1 MIGGPGPAGPTP
13 RATPVKSLP
22 RCLAA
27 SLALALAALPAGG
40 AVAASPAPART
51 ARGHAAAAAAPA
63 AERATLLA
71 GALAREIEG
80 AKRTTRSLG
89 VHVVDLAER
98 REVFAFE
105 ADHLRILASNTKLL
119 TTAAALTELGPD
131 FEFETRVLTRG
142 DKVETTLEGDLAIV
156 GSGDPNLSG
165 RFHEG
170 DAYAVFRPWARALRE
185 RGITKVNGDLVL
197 VNGIFE
203 EPRIHPDWP
212 RDQLT
217 TWYEAPV
224 EALSFSDNCV
234 LVRVRPGRTSGA
246 PALVETVPRLDYFQ
260 FRNSA
265 RTGGGPGR
273 LFVTRDDGSD
283 VLVVSGSIPQRSGPI
298 DVWVAVYDPA
308 AYFAAALRAA
318 FAEEGVAIAGITQ
331 TVHGLPGGVWEQVAG
346 HSSDLATTL
355 AVTNKRS
362 QNFYAE
368 SLAKLLGHRLE
379 GRGTWPAAVAAVA
392 RVLAR
397 LGVPADQVLLADG
410 SGLSRGDQA
419 SPRAVTTLL
428 ASMYFHPFGRDFVRS
443 LPFSGESDLAWRRRL
458 AEPPYRGNVFAKT
471 GTLAGVSALS
481 GYAKAASG
489 RVYAF
494 SILCNQVRSNAAAH
508 AAQDRIVR
516 ALIDRG

>member
-1 MIGGPGPAGPTP
+1 MIRGSGPAGPTP
-13 RATPVKSLP
+13 GPASVKSLP

-27 SLALALAALPAGG
+27 SLLIALAALPAGG
-40 AVAASPAPART
+40 VATAGPAPGKTSTRP
-51 ARGHAAAAAAPA
+51 AAAAGTAPDRAA
-63 AERATLLA
+63 LLS
-71 GALAREIEG
+71 GALAREVEG
-80 AKRTTRSLG
+80 ARRVARTLG
-89 VHVVDLAER
+89 VHIVDLAER
-98 REVFAFE
+98 REVYAFE
-105 ADHLRILASNTKLL
+105 ADHPRILASNTKLL
-119 TTAAALTELGPD
+119 TTAAALAELGPD
-131 FEFETRVLTRG
+131 FEFETRVLLRG
-142 DKVETTLEGDLAIV
+142 DKVEATLEGDLAVV

-165 RFHEG
+165 RFHDG

-203 EPRIHPDWP
+203 EPRVHPDWP

-234 LVRVRPGRTSGA
+234 LVRVRPGRAPGA
-246 PALVETVPRLDYFQ
+246 PAVVETVPRLEYFQ

-265 RTGGGPGR
+265 RTGGGAGR
-273 LFVTRDDGSD
+273 LFVTREDGGD
-283 VLVVSGSIPQRSGPI
+283 VIVVSGSIPQRSGPI
-298 DVWVAVYDPA
+298 DVWVAVYDPT
-308 AYFAAALRAA
+308 AYFAAAVRAA
-318 FAEEGVAIAGITQ
+318 FAEEGVTIAGVTQ
-331 TVHGLPGGVWEQVAG
+331 AVHGLPGGVWEQVAA
-346 HSSDLATTL
+346 HTSDLATTL

-368 SLAKLLGHRLE
+368 CLAKLLGHRLE
-379 GRGTWPAAVAAVA
+379 GRGSWPAAGVAIS

-397 LGVPADQVLLADG
+397 LGLPAEEFRLVDG

-419 SPRAVTTLL
+419 SARALTTLL
-428 ASMYFHPFGRDFVRS
+428 AQMYFHAFGRDFVRS
-443 LPFSGESDLAWRRRL
+443 LPFSGEADLAWRRRL
-458 AEPPYRGNVFAKT
+458 ADPPYRGNVYAKT

-481 GYAKAASG
+481 GYAKATSG

-494 SILCNQVRSNAAAH
+494 SILCNQVRSNAGAH

-516 ALIDRG
+516 ALIDHG